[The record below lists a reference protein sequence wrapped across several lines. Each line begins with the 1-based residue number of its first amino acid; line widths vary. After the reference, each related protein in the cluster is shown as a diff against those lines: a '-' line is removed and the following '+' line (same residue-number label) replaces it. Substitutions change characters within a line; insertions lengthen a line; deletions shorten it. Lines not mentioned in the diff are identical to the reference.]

1 MLFDKKKYWWL
12 IAAVVLLT
20 LAYVLMSG
28 PANSEAS
35 QFDESIFSFR
45 RITLAPLLIV
55 GTYAGLIYLILKRT
69 KNACSERKGK

>member
-12 IAAVVLLT
+12 IAAGVLLT

-28 PANSEAS
+28 PANSEVS

>member
-28 PANSEAS
+28 PANSETS